1 MVSQSI
7 VIQNALP
14 QIDAI
19 SVSSTSP
26 NLGTLLPV
34 TATASDLDD
43 VDQGN
48 LQMSYLWKDANGNDL
63 SEDQSII
70 VNQIVAQTN

>member
-14 QIDAI
+14 QIDSI
-19 SVSSTSP
+19 DVSSTSP
-26 NLGTLLPV
+26 NLGDTLTC

-48 LQMSYLWKDANGNDL
+48 LQISIFGKMPMEMTFRR
-63 SEDQSII
+63 SEYYCKS
-70 VNQIVAQTN
+70 NRRTSW